1 LEHLFY
7 VGILI
12 VNSKEAAA
20 PVFKSLV
27 LGRPIAAEVL
37 IERIPLDDIPE
48 DSDKAANWLHQN
60 FHHKVLAKNKLLCF
74 ILMIFFT
81 FILFDCP

>member
-1 LEHLFY
+1 MY
-7 VGILI
+7 LI
-12 VNSKEAAA
+12 ANSKEAAA

-48 DSDKAANWLHQN
+48 DSDEAANWLHQN
-60 FHHKVLAKNKLLCF
+60 YHHKVLIKKLSYSALRLFQIWFACL
-74 ILMIFFT
+74 IIFR
-81 FILFDCP
+81 IK

>member
-1 LEHLFY
+1 MLY
-7 VGILI
+7 LI
-12 VNSKEAAA
+12 VIRKEAAA

-60 FHHKVLAKNKLLCF
+60 YHHKVWANRFIVVLSCFKFFLLVF
-74 ILMIFFT
+74 RIK
-81 FILFDCP
+81 